1 MKRLT
6 TSVAVVVL
14 HYHHKNDCERAIE
27 LVKKS
32 SDARIHTVPKWVGFH
47 SDLSHPGRAFS
58 RFWSLTV

>member
-14 HYHHKNDCERAIE
+14 RYHHKNDCERAIE

-32 SDARIHTVPKWVGFH
+32 SDARIHTVPK
-47 SDLSHPGRAFS
+47 
-58 RFWSLTV
+58 